1 MQENKFSPLTWKI
14 AALTILVIFVLLGY
28 FLYEREKGKA
38 ILSTSE
44 ELANICEFKA
54 HEVAVWRKELL
65 MSARE
70 FQRDS
75 IVANRSKTA
84 KDFETFL
91 KTRQAYYKY
100 QNIIAVDRNFAV
112 RARLDDAFDLSYDE
126 AQSLA
131 QKALTT
137 GNILLSD
144 IHIEKIQRS
153 HVLDIFVPIPE
164 GGIPSGVLILRCNA
178 DDFLNNLSRKFP
190 RPSETAE
197 AMLVRKVG
205 GSVVY
210 MSDQRFKKD
219 TSGDSQYS
227 NDKKSLESLTFKV
240 GKGFVEA
247 FDYRQEDVLAYIQ
260 AIPNSEWYLIAKI
273 DSSEVSW
280 SVRKT
285 FFQVIAIFG
294 LLLVLAGLSAGY
306 VWRNQQTTFFKK
318 QYESE
323 MEREA
328 LAKHFEYLTRNANDI
343 ILMMDENW
351 KIVESN
357 DRAIQIYQYSR
368 RELLNMG
375 FGDLSA
381 DDSVDLTS
389 LMRQLVKRDG
399 QMYETVHRCKSRSLL
414 PVEISARAI
423 MVKNKVFIQAII
435 RDITQRKQTETEL
448 RNSEI
453 RYRSLFESARDG
465 IIIVDA
471 DRREI
476 LNVNLSLIKML
487 GYPREEYLWKDITEV
502 TPFKSLSELMLREMN
517 KEEYIRSAVLP
528 VETREGGHLDLELI
542 SNIYYANNRRMVQF
556 NFRDITERKKAE
568 QLLFESE
575 KKYREMVNFLPIPIL
590 ETDVAGTLISANN
603 SFHDYFG
610 RGKDNG
616 KLNIHEL
623 ILDADKERAD
633 EDIKRILCGD
643 NLGAS
648 EYFLV
653 KKDGSSFPALIFTN
667 RISSSDEIVGMR
679 GAILDVTEIKQAE
692 EKLKL
697 MLKELKDSKD
707 MLIQSEKLAAI
718 GTLSA
723 GVAHEV
729 LNPLNI
735 INMRLQM
742 LELTETLSNKAKES
756 YKIIKSQ
763 IERISKILKNLSQFS
778 RITEK
783 QMAKADLKEV
793 IEYVNSLIMP
803 RLKLEKILFD
813 FQYEEGIP
821 PVVFDKFRIEQVFLN
836 IFNNAIDAMGKAEK
850 KCLRISASLEKC
862 DGAEKVL
869 IRFSDTGSGLKPE
882 NMSRMF
888 EPFFTTKETGKGTG
902 LGLSICYGIITDH
915 NGRIWAD
922 NNEDGGASFFI
933 ELPVSNE

>member
-1 MQENKFSPLTWKI
+1 MQENKISPLTWKI
-14 AALTILVIFVLLGY
+14 TAIVILIIFSALGY
-28 FLYEREKGKA
+28 FLYERSKA
-38 ILSTSE
+38 KAGLSASE
-44 ELANICEFKA
+44 ELASICEFKA
-54 HEVAVWRKELL
+54 HEVSVWRKELL

-75 IVANRSKTA
+75 TVANRSKNA
-84 KDFETFL
+84 KDFEAYL

-112 RARLDDAFDLSYDE
+112 RARMDETFDLSYDD

-137 GNILLSD
+137 GNILLSN
-144 IHIEKIQRS
+144 INVEKIQRS
-153 HVLDIFVPIPE
+153 HVLDIYVPLPD
-164 GGIPSGVLILRCNA
+164 GGISQCVLILRCNV
-178 DDFLNNLSRKFP
+178 DDFLDNLSRKFP

-210 MSDQRFKKD
+210 MSDQRFKKEA
-219 TSGDSQYS
+219 SGEALIP
-227 NDKKSLESLTFKV
+227 NEKKSLEALTFKV

-247 FDYRQEDVLAYIQ
+247 VDYRNEDVLAYIE
-260 AIPNSEWYLIAKI
+260 AISNSDWYLIAKM
-273 DSSEVSW
+273 DASEVSW

-294 LLLVLAGLSAGY
+294 LLMVLAGLSVGY

-343 ILMMDENW
+343 ILMMDDNW

-375 FGDLSA
+375 FDELSA
-381 DDSVDLTS
+381 DDSIDLTS
-389 LMRQLVKRDG
+389 LMRQLVKKDG
-399 QMYETVHRCKSRSLL
+399 QMYETVHRCANRSVL

-423 MVKNKVFIQAII
+423 MVKNRVFIQAII

-476 LNVNLSLIKML
+476 VNVNLSMVKML

-502 TPFKSLSELMLREMN
+502 APFASLSELMLREMN
-517 KEEYIRSAVLP
+517 KEGYIPSAVLP
-528 VETREGGHLDLELI
+528 VQTRDGGHLDLELI

-590 ETDVAGTLISANN
+590 EVDVAGNLISSNN

-610 RGKDNG
+610 RGGEG
-616 KLNIHEL
+616 KLNYHEF
-623 ILDADKERAD
+623 ILEADRSRAG
-633 EDIKRILCGD
+633 EDIKKILDGE

-648 EYFLV
+648 EYLLV
-653 KKDGSSFPALIFTN
+653 KKDGGLFPALIFTN
-667 RISSSDEIVGMR
+667 RISRSDQVVGMR
-679 GAILDVTEIKQAE
+679 CAILDVTEIKQAE
-692 EKLKL
+692 EKLKM
-697 MLKELKDSKD
+697 MLKELQDSKD

-735 INMRLQM
+735 ITMRLQM

-778 RITEK
+778 RISEK
-783 QMAKADLKEV
+783 QMARADLREV

-803 RLKLEKILFD
+803 RLKLEKIQFD
-813 FQYEEGIP
+813 FNYGEGIP
-821 PVVFDKFRIEQVFLN
+821 PIVFDKFRLEQVFLN
-836 IFNNAIDAMGKAEK
+836 IVNNAIDAMSKAESK
-850 KCLRISASLEKC
+850 SLQVSASLQKSE
-862 DGAEKVL
+862 DGDKVL
-869 IRFSDTGSGLKPE
+869 ICFSDTGSGIKPE
-882 NMSRMF
+882 NISRMF

-902 LGLSICYGIITDH
+902 LGLSICYGIIQDH

-922 NNEDGGASFFI
+922 NNKNGGASFFI
-933 ELPVSNE
+933 ELPAGDE